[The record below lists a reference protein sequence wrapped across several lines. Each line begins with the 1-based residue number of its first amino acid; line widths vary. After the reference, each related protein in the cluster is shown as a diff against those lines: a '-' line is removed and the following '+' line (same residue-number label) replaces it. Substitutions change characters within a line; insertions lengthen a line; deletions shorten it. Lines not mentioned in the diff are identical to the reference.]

1 MENEKLFIKNY
12 PNAKDSYLESTILSM
27 KELELLFHKVLK
39 KKKKINS
46 TEEFETVMRK
56 TLNNKKVNE
65 CILGASFTYPISN
78 EDLRGD
84 KYASKWSEEHL
95 TILNCGMETYDE
107 NEIINAIL
115 KTPFKKKII
124 KEIEKEFKIR
134 LAKGRLKN
142 FEKSHSN
149 ATNYNG
155 YDLLM
160 YYLGTC
166 KMFKVLNEAKG
177 RRFSKMFI
185 NCNEESYDID
195 DVNTPISYSD
205 MSAFM

>member
-1 MENEKLFIKNY
+1 MENEVLFIKNY

-39 KKKKINS
+39 KNKKISS

-65 CILGASFTYPISN
+65 CFGTSFTSQFPHEDISKN
-78 EDLRGD
+78 R
-84 KYASKWSEEHL
+84 YASNWGKENYPSL
-95 TILNCGMETYDE
+95 VCRMETYDE

-124 KEIEKEFKIR
+124 KEIEKEFKVR

-142 FEKSHSN
+142 FEKSHSD
-149 ATNYNG
+149 AMNYNG
-155 YDLLM
+155 YDILIN
-160 YYLGTC
+160 YLRTC
-166 KMFKVLNEAKG
+166 KMCAITKIVTDNH
-177 RRFSKMFI
+177 MFI
-185 NCNEESYDID
+185 NCNDEPYDID
-195 DVNTPISYSD
+195 DNNTPISYTD

>member
-1 MENEKLFIKNY
+1 M
-12 PNAKDSYLESTILSM
+12 
-27 KELELLFHKVLK
+27 
-39 KKKKINS
+39 
-46 TEEFETVMRK
+46 
-56 TLNNKKVNE
+56 
-65 CILGASFTYPISN
+65 
-78 EDLRGD
+78 
-84 KYASKWSEEHL
+84 
-95 TILNCGMETYDE
+95 
-107 NEIINAIL
+107 
-115 KTPFKKKII
+115 
-124 KEIEKEFKIR
+124 
-134 LAKGRLKN
+134 KN

-149 ATNYNG
+149 TTNYNG

-166 KMFKVLNEAKG
+166 KMFKVLNESKG

>member
-1 MENEKLFIKNY
+1 MENEILYIKKY

-46 TEEFETVMRK
+46 TEEFETIMKK

-65 CILGASFTYPISN
+65 CILGASFTYPVSD

-84 KYASKWSEEHL
+84 KYESKWSKEHL
-95 TILNCGMETYDE
+95 TIFNYGMETYDE

-124 KEIEKEFKIR
+124 KEIEKEFKVR

-142 FEKSHSN
+142 FEKLHSD
-149 ATNYNG
+149 AMNYNG
-155 YDLLM
+155 YDILIN
-160 YYLGTC
+160 YLRTC
-166 KMFKVLNEAKG
+166 KMCAITKIGTDNHML
-177 RRFSKMFI
+177 I
-185 NCNEESYDID
+185 NCNDEPHDVD
-195 DVNTPISYSD
+195 DNNTPISYSD